1 MNNKK
6 KLKIKIN
13 RKEEENDTLRNAMG
27 RNFNLL
33 KHMEALWGNA
43 LIVEG

>member
-6 KLKIKIN
+6 KLKMLKQIFIVG
-13 RKEEENDTLRNAMG
+13 NAMG